1 MDNDKIKEV
10 VKKSYAKIANNSG
23 CGCSCN
29 CGSYSDNE
37 QISKSIGY
45 SDNEINTASEAN
57 LGLGC
62 GNPVAMGQ
70 IKEGDI
76 VLDLGSGAGFDCF
89 LASKKVGESGKVIGV
104 DMTEEMID
112 KAKSIAKK
120 NNYENVEFRLGEIEN
135 LPIDD
140 NSIDVAISNCVI
152 NLVPDK
158 EKAFKE
164 IYRVLKNRGKI
175 YLSDIV
181 LLEDISED
189 IKNNEELL
197 AGCVGG
203 ALLRDE
209 YLDIIKKAGFEV
221 KILGEDKKISKR
233 QYQGIPLESLKIEAT
248 KKYRHL
254 GL

>member
-1 MDNDKIKEV
+1 MNMDNDKIKEV
-10 VKKSYAKIANNSG
+10 VKKSYAKFAKQNTG

-29 CGSYSDNE
+29 CGTYSDNE

-45 SDNEINTASEAN
+45 SDKEINAVPEAN

-62 GNPVAMGQ
+62 GNPVALSK
-70 IKEGDI
+70 IEEGDI

-89 LASKKVGESGKVIGV
+89 LASRKVGKTGKVIGV

-112 KAKSIAKK
+112 KAKSIAEK
-120 NNYENVEFRLGEIEN
+120 NGYKNVEFRLGEIEN

-140 NSIDVAISNCVI
+140 NSIDIAISNCVI
-152 NLVPDK
+152 NLVPNK
-158 EKAFKE
+158 GKAFQE
-164 IYRVLKNRGKI
+164 IYRVLKKDGKI

-181 LLEDISED
+181 LLKDISED

-203 ALLRDE
+203 ALLKDE
-209 YLDIIKKAGFEV
+209 YLDIIKKAGFRV
-221 KILGEDKKISKR
+221 NILEEDKDISKR
-233 QYQGIPLESLKIEAT
+233 QYQGIPLESLKIEGI
-248 KKYRHL
+248 KI
-254 GL
+254 

>member
-1 MDNDKIKEV
+1 MEKDKIKEV
-10 VKKSYAKIANNSG
+10 VKNSYAKIAKSSS

-29 CGSYSDNE
+29 CGDYSDNN
-37 QISKSIGY
+37 QIAKSIGY
-45 SDNEINTASEAN
+45 SKEEINSASEAN

-62 GNPVAMGQ
+62 GNPVAMGK
-70 IKEGDI
+70 IKEGDV

-89 LASKKVGESGKVIGV
+89 LASRRVGETGKVIGV
-104 DMTEEMID
+104 DMTEEMIE

-120 NNYENVEFRLGEIEN
+120 NGYENVEFRLGEIEN
-135 LPIDD
+135 LPIDG

-158 EKAFKE
+158 EKAFGE
-164 IYRVLKNRGKI
+164 IYRVLKKDGKI

-189 IKNNEELL
+189 LKNNEELL

-203 ALLRDE
+203 ALLRDD
-209 YLDIIKKAGFEV
+209 YLDIIKKAGFEIN
-221 KILGEDKKISKR
+221 ILSEDKEISKR
-233 QYQGIPLESLKIEAT
+233 QYQGIPLESLKIEAR
-248 KKYRHL
+248 KK
-254 GL
+254 